1 MSYSYSDVPSVLRR
15 LMGRSGRRRSRS
27 TIARRNRQRVLKKW
41 SWDVNDMDKR
51 KMEQSSKDVFLGASD
66 VSDFIVSELHFLRNE
81 EKLETYHREVTVL
94 AHRTEWAAFMLSG
107 DRVYRIVQMS
117 GTSGILVDDQNIS
130 WISYDIQSASIV
142 LRLNGDKKRVLEWY
156 DAIVEQFEEV
166 TNTIEWMYSTDGQS
180 IEVPIRGDRKPIEE
194 MYPFLGDRSLSEYY
208 SDFLESSASILLL
221 IGPPGTGKT
230 TFIRGLLQHADT
242 SAMVTYDAGILAK
255 DYIFAQFIEGDKNIM
270 VIEDADNFLGAR
282 SDGNDMMHKFLNVG
296 DGLVTTKG
304 KKLIFS
310 TNLPSIKDVDSAL
323 IRPGRCFDILHFGQL
338 NEAQAQKL
346 ADKLE
351 VKLEIKDDG
360 KYSVADIFHKQVE
373 APKAPKRKLG
383 FV

>member
-130 WISYDIQSASIV
+130 
-142 LRLNGDKKRVLEWY
+142 
-156 DAIVEQFEEV
+156 
-166 TNTIEWMYSTDGQS
+166 
-180 IEVPIRGDRKPIEE
+180 
-194 MYPFLGDRSLSEYY
+194 
-208 SDFLESSASILLL
+208 
-221 IGPPGTGKT
+221 
-230 TFIRGLLQHADT
+230 
-242 SAMVTYDAGILAK
+242 
-255 DYIFAQFIEGDKNIM
+255 
-270 VIEDADNFLGAR
+270 
-282 SDGNDMMHKFLNVG
+282 
-296 DGLVTTKG
+296 
-304 KKLIFS
+304 
-310 TNLPSIKDVDSAL
+310 
-323 IRPGRCFDILHFGQL
+323 
-338 NEAQAQKL
+338 
-346 ADKLE
+346 
-351 VKLEIKDDG
+351 
-360 KYSVADIFHKQVE
+360 
-373 APKAPKRKLG
+373 
-383 FV
+383 